1 LLTKIEGKDSNFI
14 MSDQGR
20 RFYPSFFNGFVNR
33 LNQQFD
39 DAIIEIKVYE
49 RDQREL
55 EIQFIVR
62 QGADENRIAA
72 ATRQQLQAEMSP
84 SMEFRVKFVDFIDHD
99 YRRKYRVIERIGDV
113 EFAGG
118 IVGDEKKQQTVAEVE
133 ADATASERTTAG
145 V

>member
-1 LLTKIEGKDSNFI
+1 
-14 MSDQGR
+14 
-20 RFYPSFFNGFVNR
+20 
-33 LNQQFD
+33 
-39 DAIIEIKVYE
+39 VYE